1 MDHRRVAIADA
12 QPQDRALLRACLER
26 LGQAVVVDAASAD
39 ELVDACRASDPELIV
54 ADLGLMTRDG
64 ASAAMRA
71 AAERRLPVVAV
82 CSHADALGL
91 GESLPAAV
99 YACLVKPFREADV
112 AVAIGIAARRHAEM
126 TALRHDAANAQQL
139 LLDRKL
145 IERAKGLIMRQ
156 KRIDEPEA
164 FLQLRLAARQRRQKM
179 VDVAR
184 SILLAEGVITDE
196 PPRLP

>member
-1 MDHRRVAIADA
+1 LPTPSRKIARCCGRGSND
-12 QPQDRALLRACLER
+12 L
-26 LGQAVVVDAASAD
+26 VV
-39 ELVDACRASDPELIV
+39 ACRATDPVLIV

-64 ASAAMRA
+64 ASAALRA

-82 CSHADALGL
+82 CSDAHALDLS
-91 GESLPAAV
+91 ESPPQAV
-99 YACLVKPFREADV
+99 YACLVKPFRDADV

-126 TALRHDAANAQQL
+126 TALKRDAENAQQL
-139 LLDRKL
+139 LLDRKFV
-145 IERAKGLIMRQ
+145 ERAKGLIMRQ

-184 SILLAEGVITDE
+184 SILLAEGVITDDPE
-196 PPRLP
+196 ASR